1 MKADAFLSYNK
12 NALVRAA
19 TPAGAKVTRQSRIEG
34 LQEVYHACCPLSK
47 RGKETMRY
55 PVAKEAF
62 IIPEIRGNEPLIR
75 VATYLAC
82 TLNTVYDLGKELRNP
97 DLIITEEIIRNWQ
110 EALYK
115 MKIEGPANE
124 LILQIL
130 VDRANEAYQQGVAE
144 AEIMWKTI
152 PIEEVKVYPCF
163 AAHRPK
169 RWKMKRA
176 EQRYLQSGMRDLD
189 IVVNA
194 DGYLID
200 GYCALITAKKMEL
213 THVPVRTGR
222 CLIIRA
228 VHKAGGKRYMW
239 KLPDYMTDQVQPGDE
254 VIVRTA
260 RGVKRVY
267 TVSVEEYAG
276 DENDCMRKAI
286 RKRVRGGKKND

>member
-1 MKADAFLSYNK
+1 
-12 NALVRAA
+12 
-19 TPAGAKVTRQSRIEG
+19 
-34 LQEVYHACCPLSK
+34 
-47 RGKETMRY
+47 MRY
-55 PVAKEAF
+55 PVANEAF

-110 EALYK
+110 GTLYK
-115 MKIEGPANE
+115 MKIEGLANE
-124 LILQIL
+124 LILQML
-130 VDRANEAYQQGVAE
+130 VERANEAYQQGVAD

-163 AAHRPK
+163 AVHRPK

-200 GYCALITAKKMEL
+200 GYCALLTAKKMEL

-222 CLIIRA
+222 CQIIRA
-228 VHKAGGKRYMW
+228 VHKAGGKQYMW

-276 DENDCMRKAI
+276 GENDCMRKAI

>member
-1 MKADAFLSYNK
+1 
-12 NALVRAA
+12 
-19 TPAGAKVTRQSRIEG
+19 
-34 LQEVYHACCPLSK
+34 
-47 RGKETMRY
+47 MRY

-62 IIPEIRGNEPLIR
+62 IIPEIKENGLLIR

-124 LILQIL
+124 LILQML
-130 VDRANEAYQQGVAE
+130 VERASEAYQQGVAD

-163 AAHRPK
+163 DSHRPK

-200 GYCALITAKKMEL
+200 GYCALLTAQKMEL

-222 CLIIRA
+222 CQIIRA
-228 VHKAGGKRYMW
+228 VHKAGGKQYMW

-276 DENDCMRKAI
+276 GENDCMRKAI